1 MIPHVSASNG
11 DLAFKKSVH
20 LLRQRSLARRGS
32 LNIRGSGWRHTSSE
46 VAKDGI
52 LAGESTNVPGLVQIY
67 LVGLKLIY

>member
-32 LNIRGSGWRHTSSE
+32 LNVRVVAEDTSSE